1 MRMEEND
8 RGTMT
13 KDQFRTKQKR
23 AGFIIGHG
31 PWVIFHWSFPL
42 PHASSPPVPKLP
54 AKPRNK
60 VGSRRVRARR
70 KWLWIA
76 VLAGLCVVLA
86 VCLLYG
92 FWASTFDLDEV
103 KEMSERSTVLDM
115 DGRVYSRLQG
125 ENRVTVKL
133 AEVSPDFVNALLAR
147 EDSRFYKH
155 RGVDPIGIAR
165 AMARNLGR
173 GAAREGASTLTQQ
186 LARNSFPLGGKNLHR
201 KLLEAF
207 VSLRIEQHF
216 TKQEILEAYMNRIY
230 FGSGVYGIE
239 TASLA
244 YFGKH
249 ARDLKLGE
257 AAMIA
262 GIIRAPTYFSPFRNP
277 KGAAKQRNQ
286 VLDRM
291 AKLGSITEAQATAA
305 RGAPLIV
312 AKKKTISTQENYAMD
327 AVRRELDLLL
337 TDEQRGDGG
346 LKIYTTIDPA
356 LQRTAQSALDAEL
369 TKVEQRPGYKHPR
382 RADFSEEAKAQE
394 LSTPYLQGA
403 LVAIDNRS
411 GGIRALVGGRDFQ
424 ESKYNRAIQPEA
436 ARQLGSTFKPFV
448 YAAAF
453 QRGML
458 PGAMIDDGPIAHGE
472 IRAAP
477 TWSPENSDGTYKGPM
492 RAEEGLILSRN
503 TMSVRVGERAGLD
516 AITKVAADC
525 GIENLPQQPSVYLGA
540 FEQTVS
546 DVTAAYTVF
555 ANNGVRRQS
564 YIIERIDDADGDT
577 LYRAAHVQTRALEPG
592 TAWLTTQAM
601 QKVLE
606 RGTGA
611 SAKGLGFTRPAAGK
625 TGTTNE
631 FRDAWF
637 VGFTSS
643 LTCGVWVGLDKPETI
658 VSKGYGAALA
668 LPVWV
673 DVMNAAT
680 LQRYPAPILQ
690 SPEPTRRVTVCSVSN
705 ELATSGCDH
714 AGTAYAIEL
723 PESRIPHDACSTHR
737 GSIFAGDH
745 DTEPKRSVPQS
756 IFRSFRKFFGGE

>member
-1 MRMEEND
+1 M
-8 RGTMT
+8 
-13 KDQFRTKQKR
+13 
-23 AGFIIGHG
+23 AIGH
-31 PWVIFHWSFPL
+31 FPL
-42 PHASSPPVPKLP
+42 VIGPPPHIFPRVPKL
-54 AKPRNK
+54 AANPRNK
-60 VGSRRVRARR
+60 TGARRARSRRR
-70 KWLWIA
+70 WLWTG
-76 VLAGLCVVLA
+76 VLALLTLVLA

-92 FWASTFDLDEV
+92 FWASTFDLDQV

-115 DGRVYSRLQG
+115 DGKVYSRLQG

-133 AEVSPDFVNALLAR
+133 AEISPDFVQALLAR

-165 AMARNLGR
+165 AMVRNLGH
-173 GAAREGASTLTQQ
+173 GSAREGASTLTQQ
-186 LARNSFPLGGKNLHR
+186 LARNSFPLGGKNIHR

-207 VSLRIEQHF
+207 LSLRMEQHF
-216 TKQEILEAYMNRIY
+216 TKDEIIEAYMNRIY

-249 ARDLKLGE
+249 AKDLKLGE

-262 GIIRAPTYFSPFRNP
+262 GIIRAPTYFSPHRNP
-277 KGAAKQRNQ
+277 KGAARQRNQ
-286 VLDRM
+286 VLERM
-291 AKLGSITEAQATAA
+291 VKLGSIDQAQATAA
-305 RGAPLIV
+305 RETPLAL
-312 AKKKTISTQENYAMD
+312 AKKKTVSTQENYAMD

-346 LKIYTTIDPA
+346 LKIYTTIDPL
-356 LQRTAQSALDAEL
+356 LQRAAQGALDAEL
-369 TKVEQRPGYKHPR
+369 TKVEQRPGYKHPKR
-382 RADFSEEAKAQE
+382 SDFSAEAKAQE

-403 LVAIDNRS
+403 VVAIDNRT

-458 PGAMIDDGPIAHGE
+458 PGATIDDGPIGHGE
-472 IRAAP
+472 IRAAANW
-477 TWSPENSDGTYKGPM
+477 TPENSDGTYKGPM

-516 AITKVAADC
+516 SIARLATAC
-525 GIENLPQQPSVYLGA
+525 GIEGMPRQPAVYLGA
-540 FEQTVS
+540 FEQTVA
-546 DVTAAYTVF
+546 DITAAYSVF
-555 ANNGVRRQS
+555 PNGGVRRQS
-564 YIIERIDDADGDT
+564 YIIERIDDGNGET
-577 LYRAAHVQTRALEPG
+577 IYRAAHVQTRAMDIG

-606 RGTGA
+606 RGTA
-611 SAKGLGFTRPAAGK
+611 AAAKSMGFTKIAGGK
-625 TGTTNE
+625 TGTTND

-637 VGFTSS
+637 AGFTSS

-658 VSKGYGAALA
+658 ISKGYGAALA
-668 LPVWV
+668 LPVWA
-673 DVMNAAT
+673 DVMNAASA
-680 LQRYPAPILQ
+680 QRYPAQPLR
-690 SPEPTRRVTVCSVSN
+690 SAEPTRRVTVCATSN
-705 ELATSGCDH
+705 ELATSGCDR
-714 AGTAYAIEL
+714 AGAAYTVEL
-723 PESRIPHDACSTHR
+723 PESHIPHDLCGVHR
-737 GSIFAGDH
+737 GSAITDSGRD
-745 DTEPKRSVPQS
+745 DGPKRSLPQS